1 MEDENRPNNALAASV
16 KLILSVFIGTS
27 ILFIT
32 TIVGSGLK
40 DENLVYAM
48 YAFSTSL
55 PVLVVAYLRLY
66 LDRRTRNLPFYT
78 NSMTAYVIAVGAAL
92 TLTGIIL
99 TLWDYAWSVAIAF
112 VVVIAVALAVLQWL
126 PPDKEGRAATPQE
139 GARTRHPR

>member
-1 MEDENRPNNALAASV
+1 MEDENRPNDALAANV

-40 DENLVYAM
+40 DEYLLYAM

-66 LDRRTRNLPFYT
+66 LVRWTRNPSFRT
-78 NSMTAYVIAVGAAL
+78 FAGEQVANFVGRSEQA
-92 TLTGIIL
+92 
-99 TLWDYAWSVAIAF
+99 
-112 VVVIAVALAVLQWL
+112 
-126 PPDKEGRAATPQE
+126 
-139 GARTRHPR
+139 